1 MGRYASRCKLVMAPK
16 RPHDL
21 NQWEKL
27 MVDIATGVLARIR
40 SEHAASD
47 GDETCEV
54 PAAGTPQPTR
64 SKSRIAPNRTPPW
77 KASASRSGAS
87 SRRASS
93 RLQSL
98 RLRLTSDAPP
108 AKKVNHEMAPE

>member
-1 MGRYASRCKLVMAPK
+1 MAPK

-54 PAAGTPQPTR
+54 PAAGAPQPTR
-64 SKSRIAPNRTPPW
+64 SKSRIGVANRIGPEPCVGIREDDGE
-77 KASASRSGAS
+77 ASVGERIGQPLSRESKIIPGADHTTEAQP
-87 SRRASS
+87 RARNAISV
-93 RLQSL
+93 L
-98 RLRLTSDAPP
+98 A
-108 AKKVNHEMAPE
+108 E